1 LVCALLARVLASGW
15 VRDVEQVVVEAAVW
29 CGSRAE
35 DAVEA
40 LRRVVVDAD
49 ALPLERVER
58 SGVLW

>member
-1 LVCALLARVLASGW
+1 M
-15 VRDVEQVVVEAAVW
+15 RDVEQVVVEAAVW